1 VSIFDL
7 GPTDLVFGTVVG
19 VTFAKAFRR
28 HVDCP
33 DLAVDGDTVRAA
45 LDAYFA
51 EYPAVRSYVL
61 DDAGAVRKHVAV
73 FHNDDLI
80 VDRSRLSDAVADG
93 DRLQIFQALSGG

>member
-1 VSIFDL
+1 MSLQTIAYTSVFRVDL
-7 GPTDLVFGTVVG
+7 RSRSDRSSVRNRGGG
-19 VTFAKAFRR
+19 
-28 HVDCP
+28 H
-33 DLAVDGDTVRAA
+33 GDTVRAA

-51 EYPAVRSYVL
+51 EYPAARSYVL